1 MALTESS
8 TETLSEIQI
17 QAPWNVIVHNDPVNL
32 MHYVVRIFMTVLEMK
47 KEVAIVHMMQV
58 HKNGR
63 SIVWTG
69 DHEKAE
75 MYMFLLQKWHLT
87 ASIENSSA

>member
-1 MALTESS
+1 MPSQTDIS
-8 TETLSEIQI
+8 TETLSEVHLQK
-17 QAPWNVIVHNDPVNL
+17 PWNVIVHNDPVNL
-32 MHYVVRIFMTVLEMK
+32 MQYVVRVFMTTLGMT
-47 KEVAIVHMMQV
+47 KEKAVMHMMQV

-75 MYMFLLQKWHLT
+75 YYMYQLQKWHLT
-87 ASIENSSA
+87 VSLEVAP